1 MAPNSKAAGL
11 LHGGLAVAEWFS
23 STTKYLKS
31 YLIIIP
37 CLIFNHNRT
46 DLSKHLPDQSCLSV
60 CFTSS
65 RCFFLGA
72 QLSLSMSSFFLI
84 SHTAPSTK
92 IPLPAHS
99 LT

>member
-1 MAPNSKAAGL
+1 L

-23 STTKYLKS
+23 STTKYLRS

-37 CLIFNHNRT
+37 CLIFKHNRT
-46 DLSKHLPDQSCLSV
+46 DLSKHLPDQNCLSV

-65 RCFFLGA
+65 RCFFLRA
-72 QLSLSMSSFFLI
+72 QLSLSISSFLI
-84 SHTAPSTK
+84 SHTAPSTE
-92 IPLPAHS
+92 IPLPAQS